1 MSLLNALLLAL
12 MSASLATL
20 PSGSPATANWPAPAF
35 WSPPKASRGVTALS
49 DISNPLPFIGV
60 TPCRQYD
67 SRSVTPLP
75 DNTNLAVTLTGAPCG
90 LPSSAQAVSVNITV
104 FDITGA
110 GGNGVFRVGTAND
123 PTTAWINYPS
133 IETQR
138 GNAGVVPVTGS
149 GQIVVKVNQGGGSV
163 DFTVDVNGYYYD
175 GNSTLPLAPGEHF
188 RIIADSGG
196 DSAGIFQNKGT
207 SFATSGVLGFASG
220 TTGTTYGV
228 LGLGVSSSAGA
239 VGVRG
244 LQEGSG
250 TTYGVQ
256 GVTFSTTGGAAGVY
270 GFDGGTD
277 VGSDPADFFSVGVR
291 GASRFNIGVL
301 GICANCP
308 DAGVVGTHLD
318 STGSVTSFGE
328 LGRSGVGVFFDNG
341 LAGTGTKSFVEP
353 HPTDPSKAI
362 RYVSLEGPEAGTY
375 FRGRGKFQR
384 GTATIELPGDFRIVT
399 DPDSLSIQVTPIGEM
414 ASVAVVS
421 IGIDGIVVK
430 GSRDVEFF
438 YLVNGV
444 RQAYKN
450 WDPIQPNEFFVPKSS
465 GAKLPKYLSDEERG
479 RLIANGTY
487 NTDGTVNMETA
498 ERLGWTRTWADREG
512 QVAAAP
518 NAAPNTPL
526 DSERR

>member
-1 MSLLNALLLAL
+1 VSFLKTSSFGVLSVLSIGLAL
-12 MSASLATL
+12 
-20 PSGSPATANWPAPAF
+20 GSEAIPNWPAPAT
-35 WSPPKASRGVTALS
+35 WSRPGALHRLTTLG

-60 TPCRQYD
+60 NPCRQYD

-133 IETQR
+133 TETQR

-228 LGLGVSSSAGA
+228 LGLGVSATAGS

-244 LQEGSG
+244 LQEGTG
-250 TTYGVQ
+250 ATYGVQ
-256 GVTFSTTGGAAGVY
+256 GVTFSTAAGAYGVY
-270 GFDGGTD
+270 GVDGSG
-277 VGSDPADFFSVGVR
+277 DPGETLGGSVGVR
-291 GASRFNIGVL
+291 GASATGWGVAGFSRDADGVIGIHAGTPGGSGPAGML
-301 GICANCP
+301 GF
-308 DAGVVGTHLD
+308 
-318 STGSVTSFGE
+318 SSS
-328 LGRSGVGVFFDNG
+328 VGVYFTVG
-341 LAGTGTKSFVEP
+341 LAGVGTKSFVEP
-353 HPTDPSKAI
+353 HPTDPSKVI
-362 RYVSLEGPEAGTY
+362 KYVSLEGPEAGTY
-375 FRGRGKFQR
+375 FRGRARFQR
-384 GTATIELPGDFRIVT
+384 GLATIDPPEDFRIVT
-399 DPDSLSIQVTPIGEM
+399 DPQSLSIQVTPIGEM

-421 IGIDGIVVK
+421 IGLDGIVVK
-430 GSRDVEFF
+430 ASRDVEFF

-444 RQAYKN
+444 RRAYNN
-450 WDPIQPNEFFVPKSS
+450 WDPIQENDRFFVPESP
-465 GAKLPKYLSDEERG
+465 AARLPAYLSEEEKA
-479 RLIANGTY
+479 RLVANGTY
-487 NTDGTVNMETA
+487 KPDGTVNMETA
-498 ERLGWTRTWADREG
+498 ERLGWTKMWADRETAAAAD
-512 QVAAAP
+512 AAAP
-518 NAAPNTPL
+518 TAVAGEN
-526 DSERR
+526 R